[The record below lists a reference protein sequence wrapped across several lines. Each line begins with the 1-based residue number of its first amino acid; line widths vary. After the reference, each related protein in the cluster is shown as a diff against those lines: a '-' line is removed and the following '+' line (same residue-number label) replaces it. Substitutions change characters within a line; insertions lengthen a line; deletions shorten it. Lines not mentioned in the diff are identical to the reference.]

1 MKSSQDEHRPEIEL
15 QLERLDQVL
24 ESYLSHD
31 EGYYVREASKEGYA
45 SNFAADDTALTAEKL
60 KDLELAN
67 LQACIVE
74 TLHCLSKYLTSSNP
88 NINARPFGRLI
99 RDLHALQMGN
109 KPTILARPT
118 VLPSGSAK
126 VREVTWGR
134 IPLAAAMEYAINLG
148 EKQATAAKRL
158 APLAKCKPDVLR
170 DLSKAFRNHPE
181 NLPSA
186 VYATFKRAVQSMH
199 ENESQLI
206 KILADQG
213 IEITQSEV
221 TKVQNQV
228 TQVMIDHYL
237 KLEKGV

>member
-1 MKSSQDEHRPEIEL
+1 MKSSKDDPLPEIEL

-24 ESYLSHD
+24 ESYLSRD
-31 EGYYVREASKEGYA
+31 EGYYVREASKDVDA
-45 SNFAADDTALTAEKL
+45 SRFAGDDATLTAETL
-60 KDLELAN
+60 KDLELAK

-74 TLHCLSKYLTSSNP
+74 TLNCLSRHLTSSNP
-88 NINARPFGRLI
+88 NINTRPFGRLI

-158 APLAKCKPDVLR
+158 APLAGCKPDVLR

-186 VYATFKRAVQSMH
+186 VYATFKSLVQSMH
-199 ENESQLI
+199 ENERRLVE
-206 KILADQG
+206 ILAEEG
-213 IEITQSEV
+213 IEV
-221 TKVQNQV
+221 TKTEVANVQNQV
-228 TQVMIDHYL
+228 IQVMINHYL
-237 KLEKGV
+237 EVEKGV